1 MATEPT
7 SGPSG
12 TPTHEIRIFGDP
24 VLKSQASVVDNIDG
38 KLVALTEEMFQVMYD
53 APGIG
58 LAAPQIGIQK
68 QIFVWDLQDDDGPRT
83 ILNPV
88 ISEYGTDEWVY
99 EEGCLSIPGLYV
111 EMLRPKTIHVTGI
124 DLDGNDVS
132 FEADELLARLFQHEV
147 DHLNGVLMFE
157 RMTADQ
163 RKEALLEWRR
173 LRDEPAPA
181 PTPDSGEKKLRKRL
195 KLK

>member
-1 MATEPT
+1 MA
-7 SGPSG
+7 
-12 TPTHEIRIFGDP
+12 HEIRIFGDP
-24 VLKSQASVVDNIDG
+24 VLKTTAAPVTDIDG
-38 KLVALTEEMFQVMYD
+38 KLVALTTEMLDVMYE

-68 QIFVWDLQDDDGPRT
+68 SIFVWDLGDDDGPRT

-88 ISEYGTDEWVY
+88 IAEYGTDEWVY
-99 EEGCLSIPGLYV
+99 DEGCLSIPGLYV
-111 EMLRPKTIHVTGI
+111 EMVRPKTIHVTGI

-132 FEADELLARLFQHEV
+132 FEADELLSRLFQHEV

-163 RKEALLEWRR
+163 RKEALTEWRR
-173 LRDEPAPA
+173 IRDEPPAPA
-181 PTPDSGEKKLRKRL
+181 KKERKRL
-195 KLK
+195 KLR